1 MKKYKLIS
9 LFEAYSKSRIRW
21 RYINIRWLS
30 FNLRLLFEVK
40 GCAWPVYK
48 RIESL
53 LIFVLCSSFIFT
65 QNCFSSDIAFTTK
78 AIFEKNII
86 ETNLFPALDVPEP
99 LSLNELSQSHKIH
112 FIKSSRISVIQ
123 QIGEVTYD
131 STNVESGD
139 SYLFKLD
146 YSSIAGITS
155 DKVIMQGEENE
166 TELYPDANGI
176 YTLSQVNNDIIIKI
190 ALTPSIVVTT
200 EESEFGVLSITRQ
213 SDKLKIPDGTNK
225 NSITVYD
232 NEFIR
237 LDTVSFPGYY
247 CDAVFMQSKESSDIS
262 VKDKVGKDN
271 GIQVKEDVCYKA
283 EFKPCSY
290 PVILQVND
298 PDMGQLTVKNNKDAG
313 TYTLPPGSAS
323 LQKAVEYSADK
334 TFTITVANNPG
345 YGIKSVKIYDADGVS
360 NPKDLTS
367 AVDRVADIRVGGMVI
382 DVVFEP
388 VQYTVSWNCSNGD
401 LKVTPGTEISI
412 EGGGKKIEADN
423 GEVVSIQPSANI
435 GYEYVPNLLK
445 VQLGDGSQQSVPD
458 GTKQWTVLENV
469 TLSAQFSRLR
479 PLVNIEIDQPAGAG
493 NGTTT
498 TPGLGADQ
506 RVSYGSSLT
515 LEPAAKTGYHCTEIW
530 VDGVKQVGNSSVGLP
545 SIEQDVTVK
554 FVFVPDEFQITYVNT
569 TPSFGTL
576 LVERQQNGETG
587 WTSYTGSPGKANY
600 LDKIKVTATPANEH
614 YLLDVLT
621 LTSASAGQTNIVSGT
636 EQEVKEALTVNAS
649 FKPKEYPVTLSKVD
663 SPEKLNGKIVL
674 KDKATGNVLV
684 KLEKTDAASV
694 TEYIPYGTEILIEW
708 ECDQN
713 YGMKSLDKI
722 TTGTESVLASRAFTV
737 EGQTEIQAEIYQS
750 TNTYSVKWKIDQPN
764 GSTGNDLKVY
774 ETTEGDIAQGNTRV
788 EGSLLTIK
796 TETSASDTLI
806 SLTDQFGNVLS
817 SPYSLN
823 QNLEITATFVRKCTV
838 RIVSPTGATVVVSKD
853 GVNLPDGTI
862 VPAGS
867 VLQSV
872 ITANNGSI
880 GCKSLTVNSVPQWR
894 GTITTTSPP
903 PSTSGNISYVIP
915 AAYSGGE
922 IWFGG
927 TVDTYY
933 SVKYTAANFGSF
945 AVKAKADGIT
955 EELVPDQKYWYPG
968 DGANLMLEARET
980 VAGYVFNADR
990 KVVNKAVIPN
1000 EDINLLENNEGYSWS
1015 GQLNKDMDLATAFE
1029 VDRYEVALNVVLP
1042 SGKTLAEVGSMTLT
1056 GGTSSLYD
1064 RGNTKVNYNGVLTLN
1079 VTSQAGY
1086 AVRIKEG
1093 DIIKQ
1098 SGFSGTYVYSTL
1110 PARANIA
1117 LEVEYIPRYQVNY
1130 GTDIA
1135 KVCRT
1140 DGTVVANGE
1149 RVYAGEIL
1157 KAYSAVPPE
1166 TGKVC
1171 KEMVVKDAMSGTVYG
1186 SSTTPLADG
1195 TIEYEFPMPGV
1206 DFKIET
1212 LFDWVN
1218 YDLSL
1223 NDPGNAAVLKV
1234 VKIVGGIEIPVTAGT
1249 DVLSYGDNLKV
1260 IITMPSVGGS
1270 SDTWYE
1276 VSSFSAVMGGNNVPV
1291 LSSVSGLD
1299 YEYTFN
1305 IPVSGDVDITSVVV
1319 RKMRDMI
1326 VRVTPANAGP
1336 TIKVQVEGEIP
1347 VEYDSYQSIRV
1358 PVGASVEAWAQLAIG
1373 HELISFPGTGEK
1385 ETHVSKTVSLVDD
1398 LYLSAIFSFKA
1409 CTIVVVQ
1416 PDNGIIRVEV
1426 FNQGRWDPLDISSP
1440 QCLNY
1445 GTQVKVHVIANSD
1458 YEVTR
1463 VTANNIDIANGGSL
1477 IMEEDVTIAAECK
1490 RMTPPVSN
1498 ERILNQ
1504 NVISFNNNKVE
1515 INTIE
1520 SFIQISLFIITPDGR
1535 VIYSNRDYKNDLDVQ
1550 CIPKGVFYYVV
1561 EGITTNKMKKTIAK
1575 GASVIWW

>member
-30 FNLRLLFEVK
+30 FNLRLLFEAK

-53 LIFVLCSSFIFT
+53 LMFILCSSFIFT
-65 QNCFSSDIAFTTK
+65 QNCFSLDIAFTTK
-78 AIFEKNII
+78 AIFERNII

-131 STNVESGD
+131 STKVESGD

-155 DKVIMQGEENE
+155 DKVIMQGEGSE
-166 TELYPDANGI
+166 TELYPDANGV

-247 CDAVFMQSKESSDIS
+247 CDAVFMQSKESSDIP

-298 PDMGQLTVKNNKDAG
+298 PDMGQLTVKNNKDAE
-313 TYTLPPGSAS
+313 TYTLPLGSANF
-323 LQKAVEYSADK
+323 QKAVEYSADK
-334 TFTITVANNPG
+334 TFSITVANNPG

-367 AVDRVADIRVGGMVI
+367 AVDRVADIRVGGLVI

-388 VQYTVSWNCSNGD
+388 VQYTVYWNCSNGD
-401 LKVTPGTEISI
+401 LKVTPGTEINI
-412 EGGGKKIEADN
+412 DGGGKKIETAY
-423 GEVVSIQPSANI
+423 GEVITIQPLANV
-435 GYEYVPNLLK
+435 GYEYKPNSLK
-445 VQLGDGSQQSVPD
+445 VQLGDGSQQAVPD

-469 TLSAQFSRLR
+469 ILSAQFSRLR
-479 PLVNIEIDQPAGAG
+479 PLVTIEIDQPTGAT
-493 NGTTT
+493 NGVNT
-498 TPGLGADQ
+498 TPVLGADQ

-515 LEPAAKTGYHCTEIW
+515 LEPAAKTGYHCSEIW

-600 LDKIKVTATPANEH
+600 LDKIKVTATPTNEH
-614 YLLDVLT
+614 CLLDVLT
-621 LTSASAGQTNIVSGT
+621 LTSTSAGQTNIVSGT

-649 FKPKEYPVTLSKVD
+649 FKPKEYPVTLNKIGTERTS
-663 SPEKLNGKIVL
+663 GKILL
-674 KDKATGNVLV
+674 KDIATGSVLIE
-684 KLEKTDAASV
+684 LDRAEETSTA
-694 TEYIPYGTEILIEW
+694 YIPYGTEILIEW
-708 ECDQN
+708 ECDRS

-750 TNTYSVKWKIDQPN
+750 TKTYSVKWEIVQPN
-764 GSTGNDLKVY
+764 GSIGNDLNVY
-774 ETTEGDIAQGNTRV
+774 ETTEGDIAQGDTRV

-796 TETSASDTLI
+796 TETAASDTLI
-806 SLTDQFGNVLS
+806 SLTDQNGNALS

-823 QNLEITATFVRKCTV
+823 QDLEITATFVRKCTV

-853 GVNLPDGTI
+853 GVNLPDGAI
-862 VPAGS
+862 VPTGS

-872 ITANNGSI
+872 ITANNSSI
-880 GCKSLTVNSVPQWR
+880 GCKSLTINSVPQWT

-903 PSTSGNISYVIP
+903 PSTSGNISYVIST
-915 AAYSGGE
+915 AHSGGE

-945 AVKAKADGIT
+945 AVKVEADGIT
-955 EELVPDQKYWYPG
+955 EELVPDQEYWYPG
-968 DGANLMLEARET
+968 AGANLMLEARET

-990 KVVNKAVIPN
+990 KIVNKAVIPN

-1015 GQLNKDMDLATAFE
+1015 EPLNKDMDLATAFE

-1135 KVCRT
+1135 
-1140 DGTVVANGE
+1140 NGE

-1166 TGKVC
+1166 TGKEC
-1171 KEMVVKDAMSGTVYG
+1171 KEVAVKDAISGNTYG
-1186 SSTTPLADG
+1186 SSTTPLANG
-1195 TIEYEFPMPGV
+1195 TIEYEFPMPGADV
-1206 DFKIET
+1206 KVEAR
-1212 LFDWVN
+1212 FDWVN

-1319 RKMRDMI
+1319 RKMRDLI
-1326 VRVTPANAGP
+1326 ARVTPANSGP
-1336 TIKVQVEGEIP
+1336 TIKVQVEDEIP

-1358 PVGASVEAWAQLAIG
+1358 PVGVSVEAWAQPAIG
-1373 HELISFPGTGEK
+1373 HELTSFPGVGERN
-1385 ETHVSKTVSLVDD
+1385 THVSKTVSLVDD
-1398 LYLSAIFSFKA
+1398 LYLSAVFSLKP
-1409 CTIVVVQ
+1409 CTLIVVQ

-1426 FNQGRWDPLDISSP
+1426 FNQGRWDPLDISSLRF
-1440 QCLNY
+1440 LNY